1 MRVKVTN
8 PRSGAIDYVSHIFRL
23 NVPAYADKM
32 LVDLPA
38 DTAEKWIIQL
48 EKDGLIVEMVP
59 VETAPAEP
67 VLPTPVEP
75 EAEEK
80 KAQVIN
86 PATAIEAG
94 RPRQANHIAKHKQ
107 ETIHTRSTR

>member
-38 DTAEKWIIQL
+38 DTAEKWIKQL

-59 VETAPAEP
+59 VETSPAEP

-80 KAQVIN
+80 KPEEK
-86 PATAIEAG
+86 PAPEKKTI
-94 RPRQANHIAKHKQ
+94 RSKLTPAKNK
-107 ETIHTRSTR
+107 RSA